1 MKRYWLFSLVCML
14 LFPFVGCNQQCS
26 PYSSEEH
33 IGLFPAKS
41 GDKWGYIDTTG
52 KFVINPQFDEARLF
66 QEGLAAVEIG
76 GKWGEIDKT
85 GKIVINPV

>member
-14 LFPFVGCNQQCS
+14 LFPFVGCNQQGS

-76 GKWGEIDKT
+76 GNRQN
-85 GKIVINPV
+85 GKGCD